1 MNKFIIFFLAF
12 LFGIAFVS
20 AQTITDAEYFI
31 DNDTGGVGTG
41 TAITLTQGDSVNPTF
56 DFSLQGIKSGF
67 HNLFI
72 RVKDD
77 SSHWS
82 LYKGARFYVY
92 DTTHYNNAIVSPKIK
107 YAEYFIDDDPGLGNG
122 VVITFSQADSVE
134 VQFAISLSGISSGF
148 HTLFIRS
155 INTDN
160 TWGICNKQRFYVY
173 DTTHYDLAKVQ
184 PQIIAAE
191 YIFDDD
197 SIPVGQGIPIS
208 IISGDQIDDTVN
220 ISIAGLDEGFHLIS
234 IRTKDVANKWG
245 LTKKDTF
252 YVYDCTNTVSSFPYN
267 ENFET
272 TSNGWT
278 AGGDTSSWQW
288 GIPAN
293 TLINSAASG
302 SKAWVTNLTG
312 DNNQYEQSYVYSPCF
327 DFSNMNLP
335 VVNFKLFY
343 ETGYYSGVALQ
354 YSIDG
359 GGHWQHVGAYNDN
372 ETWYNGSYISGLGF
386 SGNYEGW
393 NGSSNGWVTVTHPM
407 SNLAGLSNVR
417 LRLVFG
423 ASYYVSEGVA
433 FDDFNISDFKQDVAL
448 DAWVSPITSNCGF
461 GEEEEITV
469 RIKNVGT
476 TDENNFTLAYSVDS
490 GRTYV
495 AKNITIPTIKP
506 GDTYDYTF
514 EKKANLAKIKTYH
527 CIAFGTFRDDEDASN
542 DTLKIDIFNNK
553 MLLSTSTVNT
563 NCGSSNG
570 SATVSIVSGGTSPY
584 SYAWSTGDSN
594 ATIDSLSSG
603 VYVVTVTD
611 ANECKEFTI
620 ATISDI
626 GGPEIDTSSVTD
638 VSCNGNNN
646 GAIDINVAGGQTPY
660 NYTWSNGA
668 VTQDISGLYA
678 GPYEVSVSD
687 NADCLAIKSIYVD
700 EPDALSLALSVVKAD
715 CGYSNGSATVSV
727 YGGTPPYVYNW
738 STGGIL
744 STESALSYGIYSVTV
759 TDNNDCS
766 VSTSVAISEKEA
778 PEIRVDSIV
787 PSDCGSSNGG
797 IYITVYEGS
806 GTYYYSWSDESTNED
821 LTGVSSGDYSVTV
834 TDGYGCCAVA
844 SATIFADKPDMN
856 PICLVTVDTL
866 TNHNQIV
873 WEKLQTS
880 GISAF
885 NIYKETT
892 HSGKYSLINTWPFDS
907 LSIYEDTLSNPLQ
920 RSWRYKLSVID
931 DCGNESELSPEH
943 KTIHLTIN
951 LGLNQSIN
959 LIWDQYEG
967 FDFDTYFIY
976 RHSTDGWTKI
986 DSIPN
991 NLTSYTDFNPPEGDL
1006 YYQIEVVKPNGCDIT
1021 KASNKRSS
1029 RSNLSTTIDKGS
1041 DITNFKRNIDKFD
1054 IYPNPNKGVFTLSIQ
1069 LNLIRDVEVKIFDM
1083 KGELIKE
1090 KKFHKVTGKVV
1101 DEINLNGYSKG
1112 LYYIQIITNDENFI
1126 KKVVVF

>member
-1 MNKFIIFFLAF
+1 MKKFIIFFIAF
-12 LFGIAFVS
+12 LVGIAFVS
-20 AQTITDAEYFI
+20 AQTITDAEYFLDA
-31 DNDTGGVGTG
+31 DNGVGTG
-41 TAITLTQGDSVNPTF
+41 TAITLTQGDSVTSTL
-56 DFSLQGIKSGF
+56 DFSLLGLKSGF
-67 HNLFI
+67 HNLCI

-77 SSHWS
+77 NSRWS
-82 LYKGARFYVY
+82 IYKRARFYVY
-92 DTTHYNNAIVSPKIK
+92 DTTHYN
-107 YAEYFIDDDPGLGNG
+107 L
-122 VVITFSQADSVE
+122 T
-134 VQFAISLSGISSGF
+134 
-148 HTLFIRS
+148 
-155 INTDN
+155 
-160 TWGICNKQRFYVY
+160 
-173 DTTHYDLAKVQ
+173 KVQ
-184 PQIIAAE
+184 PQIIEAE
-191 YIFDDD
+191 YFFDDD
-197 SIPVGQGIPIS
+197 STPVGEGIPIS
-208 IISGDQIDDTVN
+208 IISGYQIDHTVN

-234 IRTKDVANKWG
+234 IRTKDAANKWG

-252 YVYDCTNTVSSFPYN
+252 YVYDCTNSVSSFPYN

-278 AGGDTSSWQW
+278 AGGENSSWQW

-312 DNNQYEQSYVYSPCF
+312 DNNQDEQSYVYSPCF
-327 DFSNMNLP
+327 DFSDMNLP
-335 VVNFKLFY
+335 IVSFKLFY
-343 ETGYYSGVALQ
+343 ETDYYSGAALQ
-354 YSIDG
+354 YSTDG
-359 GGHWQHVGAYNDN
+359 GGRWQHVGAYDDN
-372 ETWYNGSYISGLGF
+372 ETWYNDNYVHGLGF
-386 SGNYEGW
+386 SGNRDGW
-393 NGSSNGWVTVTHPM
+393 QGSSSGWITVTHPLDD
-407 SNLAGLSNVR
+407 LAGLSNVR

-423 ASYYVSEGVA
+423 SYSYVNEGVA
-433 FDDFNISDFKQDVAL
+433 FDDFNISDFKKDIAL
-448 DAWVSPITSNCGF
+448 DAWVSPISSNCGF

-514 EKKANLAKIKTYH
+514 EKRANLTKIKTYH
-527 CIAFGTFRDDEDASN
+527 CIAFATFRDDEDASN

-570 SATVSIVSGGTSPY
+570 SATVSIVSGGTPPY

-626 GGPEIDTSSVTD
+626 GGPVIETNSVIDVP
-638 VSCNGNNN
+638 CNGYNN
-646 GAIDINVAGGQTPY
+646 GAIDINVIGGQPPY
-660 NYTWSNGA
+660 NFVWSNGA
-668 VTQDISGLYA
+668 VTEDITGLTA

-687 NADCLAIKSIYVD
+687 NAVCLAITSITVE
-700 EPDALSLALSVVKAD
+700 EPEALSLSLSVIMAD

-727 YGGTPPYVYNW
+727 YGGTSPYVYNW

-744 STESALSYGIYSVTV
+744 PTESALSYGIYKVTV

-766 VSTSVAISEKEA
+766 VSTSVVISEIGA
-778 PEIRVDSIV
+778 PEIRVDSII

-797 IYITVYEGS
+797 IYITVHEGT

-821 LTGVSSGDYSVTV
+821 LTGVSSGDYSVIV
-834 TDGYGCCAVA
+834 TDGSGCNAVA

-892 HSGKYSLINTWPFDS
+892 QSGKYSLIDTWPFDS

-943 KTIHLTIN
+943 KTMHLTIN
-951 LGLNQSIN
+951 LGLYQSIN

-976 RHSTDGWTKI
+976 RHSSDSWTKI
-986 DSIPN
+986 DSIPD
-991 NLTSYTDFNPPEGDL
+991 NLTSYTDFSPPEGDL
-1006 YYQIEVVKPNGCDIT
+1006 YYQVEVIKPNGCDIT

-1041 DITNFKRNIDKFD
+1041 DITDLKRNIDKFD

-1069 LNLIRDVEVKIFDM
+1069 LNLIRDVGVKIFDM